1 MIVGQTYIVGWV
13 PTGIRQEIGDGYAV
27 SILRGDLKVIFGW
40 RTRENGFGVRNEG
53 PVKNRGASHCVSL
66 AFFSRWRLICR
77 VFVFELSGHGSQ
89 SMGAQHA
96 FSDLEG
102 MRLALVR
109 AAVEPFHSLVFTL
122 AL

>member
-1 MIVGQTYIVGWV
+1 M
-13 PTGIRQEIGDGYAV
+13 
-27 SILRGDLKVIFGW
+27 L
-40 RTRENGFGVRNEG
+40 
-53 PVKNRGASHCVSL
+53 L
-66 AFFSRWRLICR
+66 AFFWRWRLIYR
-77 VFVFELSGHGSQ
+77 VLFFELCGHGGESV
-89 SMGAQHA
+89 GALHA